1 MSKAKKPPRSRRQCG
16 STAGYRQHAKRGES
30 PCEPCKKVWAEY
42 YRARR
47 AGESL
52 SRFRSP
58 VRSMAVIRAEQER
71 IARRWLA
78 MDDEQ
83 LREQARAAEDN

>member
-1 MSKAKKPPRSRRQCG
+1 MSIKQPPRPRPQCG
-16 STAGYRQHAKRGES
+16 TPAGHRQHAKRGEHQ
-30 PCEPCKKVWAEY
+30 CEACRKAWREY
-42 YRARR
+42 HRAYRN
-47 AGESL
+47 GEDL
-52 SRFRSP
+52 ARFRSP

-83 LREQARAAEDN
+83 LREQARAAEE

>member
-1 MSKAKKPPRSRRQCG
+1 MSIKKPPRSRPQCG
-16 STAGYRQHAKRGES
+16 TPAGHQQHAKRGEHQ
-30 PCEPCKKVWAEY
+30 CDACRKAWADY
-42 YRARR
+42 HRARR
-47 AGESL
+47 NGEDL
-52 SRFRSP
+52 ARFRSP